1 MLKIESNLKI
11 NGRHWGLQFAD
22 GIAYT
27 ANVSLAAK
35 LLLKGYVVTDWPEAR
50 DIINLELSP
59 ALLSLKPGKPVLQ
72 PKQPDQ
78 PVAGAISKEHELS
91 LAPSSAAQ
99 ADTIQTVKQS
109 ELPVSKPD
117 IFVSNSSNSASNT
130 TTKTTKPKTV
140 KPRKKAVKLD
150 AADAG

>member
-27 ANVSLAAK
+27 ANASLAAK

-50 DIINLELSP
+50 DSLTERELSP
-59 ALLSLKPGKPVLQ
+59 T
-72 PKQPDQ
+72 
-78 PVAGAISKEHELS
+78 
-91 LAPSSAAQ
+91 PSSPAQ
-99 ADTIQTVKQS
+99 ADTVQTVKQA
-109 ELPVSKPD
+109 EQPVSKPD
-117 IFVSNSSNSASNT
+117 ISVSKPGASASNAIAKAAKPRT
-130 TTKTTKPKTV
+130 T
-140 KPRKKAVKLD
+140 KPRKKAVKPH